1 MKVKRLLLAALA
13 ATTMVAVTACD
24 GDVVQIGILKFINIA
39 PLNPRKKALFKRL
52 MMPELTIS

>member
-13 ATTMVAVTACD
+13 ATSMVAVTACD

-39 PLNPRKKALFKRL
+39 PLNSAEEGFIKALDDAGINYK
-52 MMPELTIS
+52 